1 MATPQLLTKRE
12 ASSRAR
18 LCVDTLNK
26 LIRSGEGPAVTMLGG
41 KVLIDETEL
50 GNWMKERTGRFQPR
64 RRMVA
69 A

>member
-18 LCVDTLNK
+18 LCVESLNK
-26 LIRSGEGPAVTMLGG
+26 LIRSGEGPAVTVLGS
-41 KVLIDETEL
+41 KVLIDEAEL
-50 GNWMKERTGRFQPR
+50 GAWIKSRTVPSH
-64 RRMVA
+64 MVA